1 MKKLTATIVMALL
14 TAISF
19 AQVSGTIT
27 GKIKD
32 GDQPNILAS
41 ASINLLKASDSTLVK
56 IGLANT
62 EGVYTLENINAGNY
76 LIMAHIIGYE
86 KIYSKAIQ
94 ISAENL
100 KVNVPL
106 LQLVP
111 LAKKLDGVVVTARKN
126 FIEQKIDKT
135 VLNMDAS
142 ITNTGNT
149 ILEVLEKA
157 PGVSVNKDGVISLKG
172 KQGVTVMI
180 DGKPT
185 PMSNADL
192 TNYLSG
198 IPSSNLDKIEL
209 MTNPSSKYDASGN
222 SGIINIITK
231 KNKRAGFN
239 GSLALAYGRS
249 DLGKTNNS
257 LNLNYRKN
265 KINIFT
271 NLSANYRKQSQTLN
285 INRIYSYPDKS
296 VKAIFDQETTQDRD
310 RQNYN
315 GKIGM
320 DYFVSKNTTL
330 GMVVSG
336 STSPSKTFGEST
348 TFLKNNS
355 KITDSIVAALRK
367 EDNNWKD
374 MAVNFNLRHTIDSTG
389 REITADLDYGNY
401 KSFQDQYLLNSVF
414 SPAYELKY
422 DETLLGLLPSNINVY
437 SAKVDYTHPLKK
449 DLKLE
454 SGLKFSHVDT
464 KNASNYFNVIN
475 QTKEVDD
482 RRTSS
487 FDYAENISAAYINMS
502 QSIKKWGFQLGLR
515 AENTSYN
522 GKQYGN
528 RLQADSSFK
537 NSYIN
542 IFPTGYVSYKANDKN
557 NFGFS
562 AGRRI
567 QRPDYS
573 DLNPFLSFIDKYT
586 YDEGNPYLKP
596 MYSNVFELTHSYNQ
610 FLNTTLNYTQT
621 KDLFNQ
627 VFRQNNQPNDS
638 ISTITGTGNF
648 GKANSVSLSSN
659 AQIKITKWFSSMLYA
674 EGNYQELNGNFNGDA
689 VNIKKYIFTVN
700 VNNQFT
706 FKKDWSAELSG
717 FYRTP
722 SNEGQLHLNAL
733 SQVDLAVKKD
743 FLKKKASLKLS
754 VRDVFGP
761 MKATGY
767 INFNNTLANFTQ
779 QRDSR
784 VVTLGFNYRFG
795 KPIKGLKNR
804 KSGGAGDEQKRIGG
818 EN

>member
-1 MKKLTATIVMALL
+1 MVLALI
-14 TAISF
+14 TTISF
-19 AQVSGTIT
+19 AQSAGTIT

-32 GDQPNILAS
+32 GNQLNILAT
-41 ASINLLKASDSTLVK
+41 ASINLLNAKDSSLVK
-56 IGLANT
+56 IGLANV
-62 EGVYTLENINAGNY
+62 EGDYILENVAEGKY
-76 LIMAHIIGYE
+76 LIMAHIVGYE
-86 KIYSKAIQ
+86 KIYSNAII
-94 ISAENL
+94 ISDMQT
-100 KVNVPL
+100 KVQVAT
-106 LQLVP
+106 LQLEP
-111 LAKKLDGVVVTARKN
+111 LPQKLEGVVLTARKN

-157 PGVSVNKDGVISLKG
+157 PGVSVDKDGVISLKG
-172 KQGVTVMI
+172 KQGVTIMI

-192 TNYLSG
+192 SNYLSG

-209 MTNPSSKYDASGN
+209 MTNPSAKYDAAGN

-239 GSLALAYGRS
+239 GSVALAYGRS

-265 KINIFT
+265 KVNIFT
-271 NLSANYRKQSQTLN
+271 NLSANYRKQSQMLN
-285 INRIYSYPDKS
+285 INRIYSAPDNS
-296 VKAIFDQETTQDRD
+296 VKAIFDQETTQDRE

-315 GKIGM
+315 GKIGI
-320 DYFVSKNTTL
+320 DYFASKNTTI
-330 GMVVSG
+330 GMVLTG
-336 STSPSKTFGEST
+336 STSPNKTLGESY
-348 TFLKNNS
+348 TFLKNNN
-355 KITDSIVAALRK
+355 KITDSIVTASRS
-367 EDNNWKD
+367 ENNSWKD
-374 MAVNFNLRHTIDSTG
+374 MGVNLNLRHSIDSTG

-401 KSFQDQYLLNSVF
+401 KSFQNQYLLNSVF
-414 SPAYELKY
+414 NSNFQLKY

-437 SAKVDYTHPLKK
+437 SAKVDYTHPLK
-449 DLKLE
+449 DGLKLE

-464 KNASNYFNVIN
+464 KNGSNYFNVIN
-475 QTKEVDD
+475 NTKEVDF
-482 RRTSS
+482 RRTSH
-487 FDYAENISAAYINMS
+487 FDYNENIAAAYLNMS
-502 QSIKKWGFQLGLR
+502 KSIKKWGYQLGIR

-522 GKQYGN
+522 GKHYGN
-528 RLQADSSFK
+528 LIQADSSFK
-537 NSYIN
+537 NSYLN
-542 IFPTGYVSYKANDKN
+542 IFPTTYISYNANDKN
-557 NFGFS
+557 SFGFS

-573 DLNPFLSFIDKYT
+573 DLNPFLSFLDKYT
-586 YDEGNPYLKP
+586 YNEGNPYLKP
-596 MYSNVFELTHSYNQ
+596 MYSNVFELTHTYNQ
-610 FLNTTLNYTQT
+610 FLNTTLNYTHT
-621 KDLFNQ
+621 TDLFSE

-638 ISTITGTGNF
+638 ISTINGMGNF
-648 GKANSVSLSSN
+648 GKSQSLSLSTN
-659 AQIKITKWFSSMLYA
+659 AQIKIAKWLRTMVYA
-674 EGNYQELNGNFNGDA
+674 EGNYREITGNYNGDPINLKNY
-689 VNIKKYIFTVN
+689 VFTLNI
-700 VNNQFT
+700 NNQFT

-717 FYRTP
+717 FYRSA
-722 SNEGQLHLNAL
+722 SNEGQLHLGAL
-733 SQVDLAVKKD
+733 SQFDVAVKKD

-754 VRDVFGP
+754 VRDLLGP
-761 MKATGY
+761 MKVDGS
-767 INFNNTLANFTQ
+767 IKFNSTLANFTQ